1 MQYLVRLVAP
11 KGATIL
17 DVFMGSGSTGK
28 AVMYENKE
36 RDANYNFIGFEL
48 NEEYCNIAK
57 SRIEYVQN
65 KK

>member
-11 KGATIL
+11 KGSTIL

-36 RDANYNFIGFEL
+36 RDANYNFIGCEL
-48 NEEYCNIAK
+48 SEEYCKIAEA
-57 SRIEYVQN
+57 RIEYVVKN
-65 KK
+65 K